1 MATMKRLGLETL
13 ENIHLD
19 GPATRKELW
28 ERNPVCS
35 WEMFKRLLGRLVVDG
50 VVVRNVADPA
60 GGTDPAVDTFGLT
73 QEGQALVQSLL
84 SGLQD

>member
-35 WEMFKRLLGRLVVDG
+35 WEMFKRLLGSLTADG
-50 VVVRNVADPA
+50 VVERRCATP
-60 GGTDPAVDTFGLT
+60 GKTDPAVDLFGLT
-73 QEGQALVQSLL
+73 PDGVELVQSLL
-84 SGLQD
+84 E

>member
-19 GPATRKELW
+19 GPATRKQLW

-35 WEMFKRLLGRLVVDG
+35 WEMFKRLLGKLTVDG
-50 VVVRNVADPA
+50 VVERRCANP
-60 GGTDPAVDTFGLT
+60 GKTDPAVDTFGLT
-73 QEGQALVQSLL
+73 KEGRELMQSL
-84 SGLQD
+84 SE